1 MRGLKQNL
9 LGIFLATFFLWLVF
23 FLVNGLPNSS
33 FVGPDISKDCS
44 WKSVALDANLDGIF
58 SYSDVPA
65 WIGAIF
71 VGFQKFLVAN
81 LYGTT
86 IGQFIELNKNTCT
99 TFKAQAI
106 AFTTLLAIFYII
118 SKLTLSFVNAIIPKI
133 NSIQK
138 KNSLPAVVSYLVGS
152 RNFVE
157 AVWALQFK
165 LVFITLIGV
174 LIGLNWHPNKVNPP
188 AQEKRAVVKKDS
200 NKPKTVES
208 PTEVNSKEQALK
220 EEAKLLAEKEAARL
234 NVEKQEA
241 RLLVEKEEQ
250 EKLKAAKAEA
260 LKAAEEEAA
269 RTRAAI
275 LKDAQ
280 NQQEQQRIAEQNRQ
294 VQLQKAQQ
302 ERIASNKRKWAARCE
317 FEKKNAYEQ
326 YMKAHEFDCNNP
338 KNRSLGALCAF
349 GVISAAN
356 DYAAAAYN
364 SCMSGAPD

>member
-9 LGIFLATFFLWLVF
+9 LGIFLATFILWLVF

-33 FVGPDISKDCS
+33 FVAPDISKDCS

-118 SKLTLSFVNAIIPKI
+118 SKMSLSFVNAIIPKI

-174 LIGLNWHPNKVNPP
+174 LIGLNWYPNKVSPP
-188 AQEKRAVVKKDS
+188 AQEKRAVVKKES
-200 NKPKTVES
+200 NK
-208 PTEVNSKEQALK
+208 LH
-220 EEAKLLAEKEAARL
+220 
-234 NVEKQEA
+234 
-241 RLLVEKEEQ
+241 
-250 EKLKAAKAEA
+250 
-260 LKAAEEEAA
+260 
-269 RTRAAI
+269 I
-275 LKDAQ
+275 HG
-280 NQQEQQRIAEQNRQ
+280 I
-294 VQLQKAQQ
+294 
-302 ERIASNKRKWAARCE
+302 
-317 FEKKNAYEQ
+317 
-326 YMKAHEFDCNNP
+326 
-338 KNRSLGALCAF
+338 
-349 GVISAAN
+349 
-356 DYAAAAYN
+356 
-364 SCMSGAPD
+364 

>member
-9 LGIFLATFFLWLVF
+9 LGIFLATFILWLVF

-44 WKSVALDANLDGIF
+44 WKSVSLDANLDGIF

-118 SKLTLSFVNAIIPKI
+118 SKVTLSFVNAIIPKI

-138 KNSLPAVVSYLVGS
+138 KNSLPAAVSYLVGS

-157 AVWALQFK
+157 AVWSLQFK

-174 LIGLNWHPNKVNPP
+174 LIGLNWHPNKVSPP
-188 AQEKRAVVKKDS
+188 AQEKRAVVKKES

-208 PTEVNSKEQALK
+208 PTEVNPKEQALK

-250 EKLKAAKAEA
+250 EKANVARAEA
-260 LKAAEEEAA
+260 M
-269 RTRAAI
+269 R
-275 LKDAQ
+275 DAQ
-280 NQQEQQRIAEQNRQ
+280 RRQDQARQADEQRIQQQRQAE
-294 VQLQKAQQ
+294 Q
-302 ERIASNKRKWAARCE
+302 ERINANRSRWVARCNLDKANAFAQGKVRYKEECDNTYRNASNTAI
-317 FEKKNAYEQ
+317 
-326 YMKAHEFDCNNP
+326 
-338 KNRSLGALCAF
+338 NRM
-349 GVISAAN
+349 GVIACALSIDKQAEE
-356 DYAAAAYN
+356 YAKVTFDA
-364 SCMSGAPD
+364 CMSGAP

>member
-9 LGIFLATFFLWLVF
+9 LGIFLATFILWLVF

-58 SYSDVPA
+58 SYSDVPT

-81 LYGTT
+81 LYDTT
-86 IGQFIELNKNTCT
+86 IGQFIELNKNSCI

-118 SKLTLSFVNAIIPKI
+118 SKITLSFVNAIIPKI

-174 LIGLNWHPNKVNPP
+174 LIGLNWYPNKVSPP
-188 AQEKRAVVKKDS
+188 AQEKRAVVKKES
-200 NKPKTVES
+200 NKPKAVES
-208 PTEVNSKEQALK
+208 STEVNPKEQALK
-220 EEAKLLAEKEAARL
+220 EEVKLLAEKEAARL

-241 RLLVEKEEQ
+241 RLLIEKEEQ
-250 EKLKAAKAEA
+250 EKANVARAEA
-260 LKAAEEEAA
+260 LKAAQI
-269 RTRAAI
+269 R
-275 LKDAQ
+275 
-280 NQQEQQRIAEQNRQ
+280 QEQQAADDRKRQ
-294 VQLQKAQQ
+294 LDAQQ
-302 ERIASNKRKWAARCE
+302 AERNKIESVRRRFEARCNLDLV
-317 FEKKNAYEQ
+317 NAREQ
-326 YMKAHEFDCNNP
+326 AKARYQAECDNTYRNATNTTIN
-338 KNRSLGALCAF
+338 KLGVLACVTSVGSKAEEYAQVVF
-349 GVISAAN
+349 KACMSAA
-356 DYAAAAYN
+356 
-364 SCMSGAPD
+364 PL